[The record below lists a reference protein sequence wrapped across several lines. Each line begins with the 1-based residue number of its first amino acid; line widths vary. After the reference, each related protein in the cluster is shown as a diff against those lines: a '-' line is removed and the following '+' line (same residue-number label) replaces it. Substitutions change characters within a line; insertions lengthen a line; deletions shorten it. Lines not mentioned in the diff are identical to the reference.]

1 VAAAVAALAWLR
13 LNRAPPAWDDSW
25 YLSNS
30 LTLYDAWTSG
40 GLPGLVMQFLAAL
53 GFKAPLITALP
64 LPFYRIFG
72 RRWHFAFLVNLAAM
86 LALYAAVWGIGNRL
100 RSARAGLIAVYICA
114 TLPLLYGL
122 SRWYMVEYPLA
133 ACVAVACW
141 LAIVPEIT
149 RPWVGVALG
158 IVCGFGMLLKIVF
171 PLFVALPI
179 GAALIRSRSW
189 RALARVL
196 VPCILL
202 AGPWYALHW
211 RATVD
216 YAIASGYGELAT
228 AQRTGAIFSPAA
240 IAAYLGLAAERGV
253 SFYYAAVAAC
263 AGVVVL
269 LRRQFQA
276 LRRISPLAWWL
287 APFLIFL
294 FGENKDIRYI
304 APILPAIALAAA
316 CLLDTALERW
326 RLVIPV
332 VLVFPLASL
341 MAVSFHWPYAAP
353 DLGYA
358 SYYDPNTWLHDEIL
372 RVIADN
378 ALARPGEKKLVLIG
392 TDRGRFNREN
402 FQLTA
407 VQNRLLLEV
416 QTTAYKKDWGQLLN
430 LARASSY
437 FVYKQGGEPES
448 AFFNTRGAEFIAYLR
463 SSPEWVEIPFGRAL
477 PDGGTAHILC
487 RRD

>member
-1 VAAAVAALAWLR
+1 MALAWLR

-40 GLPGLVMQFLAAL
+40 GLLGLATQFLAAL

-64 LPFYRIFG
+64 LPFYLIFG

-100 RSARAGLIAVYICA
+100 RGARAGLIAVYICA

-133 ACVAVACW
+133 ACVALACW
-141 LAIVPEIT
+141 LAIVPEDFT

-171 PLFVALPI
+171 PVFVALPM

-189 RALARVL
+189 KALARVAI
-196 VPCILL
+196 PCILL

-216 YAIASGYGELAT
+216 YAMASGYGDLAA

-240 IAAYLGLAAERGV
+240 ISAYLGLVAERGV
-253 SFYYAAVAAC
+253 SFYYLVVTAC
-263 AGVVVL
+263 AAVVVL

-276 LRRISPLAWWL
+276 FRRISPLAWWL
-287 APFLIFL
+287 APFLLFL
-294 FGENKDIRYI
+294 FGENKDVRYI
-304 APILPAIALAAA
+304 APLLPAFALAAA
-316 CLLDTALERW
+316 CLLDSALERW

-332 VLVFPLASL
+332 LLVYPLVSAL
-341 MAVSFHWPYAAP
+341 AVSFHWPYAAR

-358 SYYDPNTWLHDEIL
+358 SYYDPHTWLHDEIM
-372 RVIADN
+372 RTISDS
-378 ALARPGEKKLVLIG
+378 ALVRPGEKKLVLLG

-407 VQNRLLLEV
+407 VQNRLPLDV
-416 QTTAYKKDWGQLLN
+416 QTTAYEKDWGRLLD
-430 LARASSY
+430 LARASTY
-437 FVYKQGGEPES
+437 FVYKQGGEAES
-448 AFFNTRGAEFIAYLR
+448 PFFNTRGAEFVSYLR
-463 SSPEWVEIPFGRAL
+463 NSPEWVEIPFGREL
-477 PDGGTAHILC
+477 PDGGTAHIL
-487 RRD
+487 RRKD